1 MERQPAYRR
10 IAEHLDGAIREERIA
25 TGAIIKIAEVAK
37 IFGSSRSPVKQAFE
51 ILEAQGRVRPHD
63 GQGFVVGCDAEEPF
77 RFTLTPDHLTLSD
90 GDVDAGQGAHDELY
104 FRIERELILHSMSG
118 HQRVNELALA
128 RHFGIGRTVARD
140 LIFRANKLG
149 IVTRGTGGHWQIVG
163 LDADR
168 CRNLYQLRGVLE
180 PIALAAAAPLIP
192 HDELEGMRIRLA
204 DAIAVSPALDI
215 VVLDGLENDLHQS
228 CLAYSPNPE
237 IIEALS
243 RTAPTYI
250 CGKYLQ
256 VMLSDNPTIE
266 TFMHDHMEIISLM
279 LAGHGYDA
287 AERLKQHLS
296 FSCGQTIERLTEYLE
311 TKKTPDVDYI
321 W

>member
-10 IAEHLDGAIREERIA
+10 IAEHLDGAIRDERIA

-51 ILEAQGRVRPHD
+51 ILEAQGSVRPHD
-63 GQGFVVGCDAEEPF
+63 GQGFVVGNDSEPF
-77 RFTLTPDHLTLSD
+77 RFTLTPDHLTL
-90 GDVDAGQGAHDELY
+90 GDDDDAGLSAHDELY

-118 HQRVNELALA
+118 HLRVNELALA

-149 IVTRGTGGHWQIVG
+149 IVSRGNGGHWQIVG
-163 LDADR
+163 LDVDR
-168 CRNLYQLRGVLE
+168 CRNLYDLRRILE
-180 PIALAAAAPLIP
+180 PVALEAASSLIP
-192 HDELEGMRIRLA
+192 RHELEAMQGRLVE
-204 DAIAVSPALDI
+204 AIAVSPALDI
-215 VVLDGLENDLHQS
+215 IDLDGLENDLHQR
-228 CLAYSPNPE
+228 CLGYCPNPE

-256 VMLSDNPTIE
+256 VTLSDNPTIE
-266 TFMHDHMEIISLM
+266 TFMHDHKEIISFILDGRSRD
-279 LAGHGYDA
+279 AG
-287 AERLKQHLS
+287 ERLREHLS
-296 FSCGQTIERLTEYLE
+296 LSCGQIVERLTEYLE
-311 TKKTPDVDYI
+311 TKTTPDVDYI

>member
-10 IAEHLDGAIREERIA
+10 IAEHLDGAIRDERIV

-51 ILEAQGRVRPHD
+51 ILEAQGSVRPHD
-63 GQGFVVGCDAEEPF
+63 GQGFVVGNDSEPF
-77 RFTLTPDHLTLSD
+77 RFTLTADHLTLGD
-90 GDVDAGQGAHDELY
+90 GEIDANQSALDELY

-118 HQRVNELALA
+118 HLRVNELALA

-149 IVTRGTGGHWQIVG
+149 IVARGNGGHWQIVG
-163 LDADR
+163 LDVER
-168 CRNLYQLRGVLE
+168 CRNLYDLRRILE
-180 PIALAAAAPLIP
+180 PIALEAAASLIP
-192 HDELEGMRIRLA
+192 RSELEDMRGRLGE
-204 DAIAVSPALDI
+204 AIAVSPALDI
-215 VVLDGLENDLHQS
+215 VDLDRLENDLHQR
-228 CLAYSPNPE
+228 CLGYCPNPE

-256 VMLSDNPTIE
+256 VTLSDNPTIE
-266 TFMHDHMEIISLM
+266 TFMHDHNEIITLILDGRSTD
-279 LAGHGYDA
+279 AG
-287 AERLKQHLS
+287 ERLREHLVL
-296 FSCGQTIERLTEYLE
+296 SCGQIVERLTEYLE
-311 TKKTPDVDYI
+311 TKTTPDVEYI

>member
-10 IAEHLDGAIREERIA
+10 IAEHLDGAIRDERIA
-25 TGAIIKIAEVAK
+25 TGAIIRIAEVAK

-51 ILEAQGRVRPHD
+51 ILEAQGRVRAHD
-63 GQGFVVGCDAEEPF
+63 GQGFVVGCGAEPF
-77 RFTLTPDHLTLSD
+77 RFTLTSGHLALEN
-90 GDVDAGQGAHDELY
+90 GEMDAGQGTHDELY

-140 LIFRANKLG
+140 LMFRANKLG
-149 IVTRGTGGHWQIVG
+149 IVNRGTSGHWQVVG
-163 LDADR
+163 LDANR
-168 CRNLYQLRGVLE
+168 CRNLYELRGALE
-180 PIALAAAAPLIP
+180 PVALAAAAQFIP
-192 HDELEGMRIRLA
+192 HAELEGMRMRLA

-215 VVLDGLENDLHQS
+215 VELDGLENDLHQN
-228 CLAYSPNPE
+228 CLGYSPNPE

-266 TFMHDHMEIISLM
+266 TFMHDHMDIILHM
-279 LAGHGYDA
+279 LDGRGDDA
-287 AERLKQHLS
+287 ARRLKEHLR
-296 FSCGQTIERLTEYLE
+296 FSCGQTIERLTQYLE
-311 TKKTPDVDYI
+311 TKMTPDVDYI

>member
-51 ILEAQGRVRPHD
+51 ILEAQGSVRPHD
-63 GQGFVVGCDAEEPF
+63 GQGFVVGNDSEPF
-77 RFTLTPDHLTLSD
+77 RFTLTADHLTLGD
-90 GDVDAGQGAHDELY
+90 GEVDANQSAHDELY

-118 HQRVNELALA
+118 HLRVNELALA

-149 IVTRGTGGHWQIVG
+149 IVARGNGGHWHIVG
-163 LDADR
+163 LDVER
-168 CRNLYQLRGVLE
+168 CRNLYDLRRILE
-180 PIALAAAAPLIP
+180 PVALEAATSLIP
-192 HDELEGMRIRLA
+192 RGELEAMLDRLGE
-204 DAIAVSPALDI
+204 AIAVSPALDI
-215 VVLDGLENDLHQS
+215 VDLDGLENDLHQR
-228 CLAYSPNPE
+228 CLGYCPNPE

-256 VMLSDNPTIE
+256 VTLSDNPTIE
-266 TFMHDHMEIISLM
+266 TFMHDHKEIISFM
-279 LAGHGYDA
+279 LEGKGSDA
-287 AERLKQHLS
+287 AQRLREHLDL
-296 FSCGQTIERLTEYLE
+296 SCGQIVERLTEYLE
-311 TKKTPDVDYI
+311 TKTTPDVEYI